1 MLKKVKGYKQVELGG
16 LKDKQIYSTKDF
28 WVIWW
33 LVYKNQSSANTTD
46 KWRTKARNNRE
57 WIKISNRDKN
67 TLTWQ
72 HRH

>member
-1 MLKKVKGYKQVELGG
+1 MTGMQKPEQCKHK
-16 LKDKQIYSTKDF
+16 
-28 WVIWW
+28 
-33 LVYKNQSSANTTD
+33 D

-57 WIKISNRDKN
+57 WIQISNRDKN